1 METQES
7 NEIVIY
13 DTKDIQRILKLGKNN
28 VYELFKLPNFPVIR
42 VGRKYLV
49 PKDEFEKWIKNSLYK
64 TLL

>member
-42 VGRKYLV
+42 LGRKYLV